1 MNPTNC
7 YCGSHKS
14 FHDCCELYI
23 KGIQKA
29 PTAEALMR
37 SRYSAYVIHAVGYL
51 VATTHVSQRKFHSEK
66 DILHW
71 AKNNNWIRLEI
82 IATAENV
89 VEFKAYHC
97 EIQTKIDTIPPTQI
111 HHEKSTFKLENGSW
125 FYVDGIFY

>member
-7 YCGSHKS
+7 HCGSDKS
-14 FHDCCELYI
+14 FQDCCELYI
-23 KGIQKA
+23 KGIKKP

-37 SRYSAYVIHAVGYL
+37 SRYSAYVIHAVDYI
-51 VATTHVSQRKFHSEK
+51 VATTQVSQRKFHSEK

-71 AKNNNWIRLEI
+71 AENNKWLRLEI

-97 EIQTKIDTIPPTQI
+97 EIQTKPDTIPPTQI
-111 HHEKSTFKLENGSW
+111 HHEKSTFVFENGRW
-125 FYVDGIFY
+125 FYLDGLFY